1 MKKTLLCLFIISLLL
16 SLAYSYAER
25 LDPMDELIDRDEVL
39 KVYVADVKNSSGNN
53 TVNAENIKFI
63 LEKTLSERP
72 PRKFDFSGKTIN
84 RKFEIVESASLA
96 DVVVNSMVI
105 EYLWTDD
112 DPIDIIIGVYAVAY
126 DALTKENYARMQVVF
141 SINDTKSGV
150 LLWEDKIVATIT
162 DKNMSEED
170 SYTQMEERIVKIF
183 MREIFEKTHPS
194 KA

>member
-1 MKKTLLCLFIISLLL
+1 MKKVLFFLFVVSLLT
-16 SLAYSYAER
+16 SSTCSYAGKV
-25 LDPMDELIDRDEVL
+25 DPMDELIDSVDVV

-72 PRKFDFSGKTIN
+72 TRKFDFSGKTSN

-96 DVVVNSMVI
+96 DVVVNSIVV

-112 DPIDIIIGVYAVAY
+112 DPIDMIIGIYAVAY
-126 DALTKENYARMQVVF
+126 DALTKENYARMQVIF
-141 SINDTKSGV
+141 SINETKSGI
-150 LLWEDKIVATIT
+150 LLWEDKIMATIT

-194 KA
+194 RA